1 MEEAEWYSE
10 CCSAPPLYEVH
21 EVPIDEHMGI
31 CMKCR
36 EHAMFELCGDED
48 PYEIN

>member
-1 MEEAEWYSE
+1 MYDEPEWYSE

-21 EVPIDEHMGI
+21 EVPMDEHMGI

-36 EHAMFELCGDED
+36 EHTSFEQWNKEEDDE
-48 PYEIN
+48 

>member
-36 EHAMFELCGDED
+36 EHAMFEVWGDED
-48 PYEIN
+48 PYENN